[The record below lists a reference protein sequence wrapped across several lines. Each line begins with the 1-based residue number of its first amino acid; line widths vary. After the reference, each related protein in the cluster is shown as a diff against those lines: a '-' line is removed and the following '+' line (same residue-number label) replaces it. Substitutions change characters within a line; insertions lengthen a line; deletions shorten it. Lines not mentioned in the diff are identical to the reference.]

1 MFRFEKKYIL
11 NKILI
16 NDFLN
21 IIKSYPFKV
30 TNSYPS
36 RYINNIYFD
45 TLSLKNFYS
54 NISGERN
61 RKKYR
66 LRWYGS
72 KDKILN
78 KSFLE
83 IKIKNNN
90 IGTKKIYTLENINV
104 SNINNIKYN
113 LFKFEIPSEVKYDLK
128 SLYPTLS
135 NKYLRHY
142 FLTHDGKLRITID
155 EDIIY
160 YSHLNNTNI
169 IFKEYRFLIIELKFD
184 IKNYDFASEL
194 ASLIPIRVTKYSKY
208 VNGLLNT
215 NKILLE

>member
-1 MFRFEKKYIL
+1 MVWF
-11 NKILI
+11 
-16 NDFLN
+16 
-21 IIKSYPFKV
+21 
-30 TNSYPS
+30 
-36 RYINNIYFD
+36 
-45 TLSLKNFYS
+45 
-54 NISGERN
+54 
-61 RKKYR
+61 
-66 LRWYGS
+66 

-104 SNINNIKYN
+104 TNINNIKYEYLN
-113 LFKFEIPSEVKYDLK
+113 SKYLVNVKYDLN
-128 SLYPTLS
+128 SLYPSLS

-142 FLTHDGKLRITID
+142 FVTHDGKLRITLD

-160 YSHLNNTNI
+160 NSHLNNMNI
-169 IFKEYRFLIIELKFD
+169 KYKEYKFLIIELKFD

-194 ASLIPIRVTKYSKY
+194 ASLIPLRVTKYSKY

-215 NKILLE
+215 NKFLLE